1 MLFAGMAAQGESP
14 LSLLLGGSGRLAQPG
29 RHYPLG
35 DIYDFAS
42 HTQAYYHRHT
52 DAEFGHLHLFVRPKG
67 MPEGMRPL
75 VATGQAD
82 APCHLAAVVLNGAG
96 QAVELF
102 TTNRWVTGEDWY
114 AAADIEAMAAG
125 FRLATLGR
133 LEPLAQ
139 WIEALVT
146 EHARLIADLALAR
159 EETVAAWR
167 RDHPGS
173 EALDD
178 SRLEVTS
185 RQRLDDPA

>member
-35 DIYDFAS
+35 DIYDSAS

-114 AAADIEAMAAG
+114 AAGAMDRGAGHGTCPIDRRSGPGPGGNGGGVAAG
-125 FRLATLGR
+125 
-133 LEPLAQ
+133 P
-139 WIEALVT
+139 
-146 EHARLIADLALAR
+146 
-159 EETVAAWR
+159 
-167 RDHPGS
+167 
-173 EALDD
+173 
-178 SRLEVTS
+178 SRK
-185 RQRLDDPA
+185 RGA